1 MKHLVS
7 FILALSV
14 LLAAAA
20 CGPENE
26 TPPSPEPGG
35 GGGGGQEVKLP
46 LTFRATLQPL
56 SGTVDPP
63 LALQWQAGDQI
74 AVFCGRE
81 GGTKSYPS
89 VSAQGDGVF
98 TGSGNKTSR
107 YWSVY
112 PASMAEQFSPGK
124 TESVPDTLYL
134 HFPCEQ
140 KGYAG
145 RFDPATLGSVCTAAD
160 TNLSFR
166 NVGA

>member
-35 GGGGGQEVKLP
+35 GGGGGQEVRLP

-63 LALQWQAGDQI
+63 LALQWQAGDRI

-81 GGTKSYPS
+81 GGTKSYLY
-89 VSAQGDGVF
+89 VSEQGDGVF
-98 TGSGNKTSR
+98 TGSGNKTSK

-112 PASMAEQFSPGK
+112 PASMSFLMNSSLTFS
-124 TESVPDTLYL
+124 
-134 HFPCEQ
+134 
-140 KGYAG
+140 
-145 RFDPATLGSVCTAAD
+145 
-160 TNLSFR
+160 
-166 NVGA
+166 